1 MGTAYQKRPG
11 PRTHACRVDTRVDA
25 SWRFATIANVIR
37 YRTLSAIVLG
47 VWLGAGIFAD
57 FAVVQNFE
65 TVDRFL
71 AAPGNVLAAAEL
83 GKIGRDRE
91 RVLLRRNAGEE
102 NNFIFDNWER
112 AELVVGLALLGLLAF
127 GGPLDRLALG
137 LTAAMLLVV
146 AAQHFF
152 LSPQVTDLGRRIADL
167 PPKAPLN
174 ATFWTYHGIYS
185 GIEIL
190 KLALGAGLAV
200 RLSLRRNG

>member
-1 MGTAYQKRPG
+1 
-11 PRTHACRVDTRVDA
+11 
-25 SWRFATIANVIR
+25 VIR
-37 YRTLSAIVLG
+37 YRTLSALVLG
-47 VWLGAGIFAD
+47 VWLGASIFAD

-102 NNFIFDNWER
+102 NNFIFENWER
-112 AELVVGLALLGLLAF
+112 AELVIGLALLVLPAF

-137 LTAAMLLVV
+137 LTTAMLLVV

-167 PPKAPLN
+167 PPKDPLN

-185 GIEIL
+185 GVEIL